1 MDKFAHKAATF
12 TLAYPFLV
20 IGAATLILLTVN
32 LLLRFGDPVIGE
44 VDGGDVIV
52 LVSLALIFTLV
63 GIDVRRLWED
73 RTNG

>member
-1 MDKFAHKAATF
+1 MRKLSYKAAEF
-12 TLAYPFLV
+12 ILSYPFLTV
-20 IGAATLILLTVN
+20 GAAFLVFCTVN

-52 LVSLALIFTLV
+52 LASLAVIFTLAGV
-63 GIDVRRLWED
+63 DARRLWED